1 VKTNTIKT
9 VIPAIMPMV
18 SDTTVIINLQDGVD
32 NKEHLA
38 ETYGLTCVMGGAAYI
53 LTLLEARALSAR

>member
-9 VIPAIMPMV
+9 VIPAITPMV

-32 NKEHLA
+32 DKEHLA
-38 ETYGLTCVMGGAAYI
+38 ETYGLTCVMGSAAYI
-53 LTLLEARALSAR
+53 LTLFEARALSAR

>member
-1 VKTNTIKT
+1 
-9 VIPAIMPMV
+9 MV

-32 NKEHLA
+32 DKEHLA